1 MKRVKRAKVCWQ
13 MIFLLIHSIVPL
25 TKFLFLQAAS
35 MSITSVL
42 YLKDEVSIA
51 TAGAVDRYVRSIC
64 NVTEKKIKSW
74 IP

>member
-1 MKRVKRAKVCWQ
+1 
-13 MIFLLIHSIVPL
+13 
-25 TKFLFLQAAS
+25 

-64 NVTEKKIKSW
+64 NVTEKKIKS
-74 IP
+74 